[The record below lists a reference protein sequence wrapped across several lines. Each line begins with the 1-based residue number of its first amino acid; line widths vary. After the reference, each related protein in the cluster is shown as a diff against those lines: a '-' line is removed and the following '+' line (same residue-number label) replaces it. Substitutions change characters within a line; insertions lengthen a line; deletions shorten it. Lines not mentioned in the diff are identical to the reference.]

1 MTHPYETKALST
13 ELGESYAAFCEAN
26 DERLMEAAEKGH
38 SDPLLDEKVQRLN
51 SSLEQLQEK
60 METLQ
65 VAYQR
70 TPSSMASA
78 KKSSRLEPVRKA
90 FHDYLRKGTEPTLA
104 LKAHSVSSDPEGGY
118 MVSAE
123 LSSSISQVLRDSS
136 PLRQLATVIE
146 VASDAFEI
154 LTDPNDVGTAWV
166 AETGARNETAT
177 ADVGKIRIPVHE
189 LYAEPRI
196 TQKLLDDARFDV
208 EQWLATKIA
217 DRFAR
222 AENTAFISGNG
233 VAQPRGILT
242 YSGGT
247 SFGQI
252 ERRKTGVN
260 GDWPAS
266 NPADALV
273 DLSQLLKTSYT
284 QGAAFLLNRS
294 LMADVR
300 KFKGSDGQYIWQP
313 SYNAG
318 QPAQLLGYP
327 VYVAEDMPN
336 KATGSLS
343 VAFGNF
349 RLGYAIVDR
358 IGTRILRDPFTAK
371 PYVKFYTTKRVGG
384 DVINSDAIK
393 LMEFA
398 A

>member
-1 MTHPYETKALST
+1 
-13 ELGESYAAFCEAN
+13 
-26 DERLMEAAEKGH
+26 
-38 SDPLLDEKVQRLN
+38 
-51 SSLEQLQEK
+51 
-60 METLQ
+60 
-65 VAYQR
+65 
-70 TPSSMASA
+70 
-78 KKSSRLEPVRKA
+78 
-90 FHDYLRKGTEPTLA
+90 
-104 LKAHSVSSDPEGGY
+104 
-118 MVSAE
+118 
-123 LSSSISQVLRDSS
+123 
-136 PLRQLATVIE
+136 
-146 VASDAFEI
+146 
-154 LTDPNDVGTAWV
+154 
-166 AETGARNETAT
+166 
-177 ADVGKIRIPVHE
+177 
-189 LYAEPRI
+189 
-196 TQKLLDDARFDV
+196 
-208 EQWLATKIA
+208 
-217 DRFAR
+217 
-222 AENTAFISGNG
+222 
-233 VAQPRGILT
+233 
-242 YSGGT
+242 
-247 SFGQI
+247 
-252 ERRKTGVN
+252 
-260 GDWPAS
+260 
-266 NPADALV
+266 
-273 DLSQLLKTSYT
+273 LKTSYT